1 MGSNSQLL
9 TITLPGTKDY
19 PGEKSVQEDILK
31 EISKTLS
38 TVIKA
43 VNDIKESI
51 HDWKDQTISKTI
63 TTVPDTVPDTSE
75 RQTGQTLEQISTHLE
90 KINTAQP
97 EKQLCKNLYQ

>member
-51 HDWKDQTISKTI
+51 HDWKFQTISKTI
-63 TTVPDTVPDTSE
+63 TTVPDTNE
-75 RQTGQTLEQISTHLE
+75 RQTGQTLEQIRTHLE

-97 EKQLCKNLYQ
+97 ETQLCKNLYQ